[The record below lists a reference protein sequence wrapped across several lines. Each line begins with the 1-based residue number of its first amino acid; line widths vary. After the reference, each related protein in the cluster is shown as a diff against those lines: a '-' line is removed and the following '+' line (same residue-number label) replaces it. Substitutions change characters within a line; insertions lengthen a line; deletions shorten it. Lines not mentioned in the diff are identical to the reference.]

1 MRDACIGAGSIL
13 LLAAAM
19 TAGCA
24 PAGPPTIATGTEC
37 SRCGMPIE
45 DLRFACARRDPAA
58 RRMAWRMYDSIEC
71 LAGDWDRRAT
81 LRDVHAA
88 DYDQA
93 RLHRGDSLW
102 VVHGSFPSPMGGGL
116 AAFLD
121 RGAAQGVAEQTRGVV
136 MTLDSLLATSG
147 APRP

>member
-1 MRDACIGAGSIL
+1 MRDARSRTGAIL
-13 LLAAAM
+13 VLVVATM
-19 TAGCA
+19 AGCA
-24 PAGPPTIATGTEC
+24 PAGPPAIVTGTEC
-37 SRCGMPIE
+37 VRCGMSIA
-45 DLRFACARRDPAA
+45 DLRFACARRDVAA
-58 RRMAWRMYDSIEC
+58 RKVAWRVYDSIEC
-71 LAGDWDRRAT
+71 LAGDWDRAAT

-121 RGAAQGVAEQTRGVV
+121 RDAAQGVADQTRGVV
-136 MTLDSLLATSG
+136 MTLDSLLAGNGGT
-147 APRP
+147 RP

>member
-1 MRDACIGAGSIL
+1 MRDSRCRAIAIV

-19 TAGCA
+19 MAGCA
-24 PAGPPTIATGTEC
+24 PAGPPTIVTGTEC
-37 SRCGMPIE
+37 ARCRMPIE
-45 DLRFACARRDPAA
+45 DLRFACARRDPTAH
-58 RRMAWRMYDSIEC
+58 RTAWRVYDSIEC
-71 LAGDWDRRAT
+71 LAGDWDRRAA

-102 VVHGSFPSPMGGGL
+102 VVRGSFPSPMGGGL

-121 RGAAQGVAEQTRGVV
+121 RAAAQGVADQTRGVV

-147 APRP
+147 ETRP

>member
-1 MRDACIGAGSIL
+1 MRDPRFRTGAVVM
-13 LLAAAM
+13 LAAALM
-19 TAGCA
+19 AGCA
-24 PAGPPTIATGTEC
+24 PAGPPTIATGTDC
-37 SRCGMPIE
+37 VTCGMPIG
-45 DLRFACARRDPAA
+45 DLRFACARRDVAA
-58 RRMAWRMYDSIEC
+58 RRKAWRVYDSIEC
-71 LAGDWDRRAT
+71 LARDWQRSAT
-81 LRDVHAA
+81 PRDVYAA

-121 RGAAQGVAEQTRGVV
+121 PAAAKAVADQTRGVV

-147 APRP
+147 EPRP

>member
-1 MRDACIGAGSIL
+1 MRDSRSRAGAVVM
-13 LLAAAM
+13 LAAALM
-19 TAGCA
+19 AGCA
-24 PAGPPTIATGTEC
+24 PAGPPTIATGTDC
-37 SRCGMPIE
+37 VTCGMPIG
-45 DLRFACARRDPAA
+45 DPRFACARRDLAA
-58 RRMAWRMYDSIEC
+58 RRKGWRVYDSIEC
-71 LAGDWDRRAT
+71 LARDWKRSAT
-81 LRDVHAA
+81 PRDVYAA

-121 RGAAQGVAEQTRGVV
+121 RAAAKAVADQTRGVV

-147 APRP
+147 EPRP